1 LDTWKVE
8 LTNAART
15 SKVRFESVELV
26 SNEAHA
32 RALIALLQ
40 AFVDDPAGL
49 IFAEPRTPSRL
60 PGENARP
67 TDALIIHPDLGAFL
81 VEVKGWIV
89 DEISQI
95 EAGTIFRRVGGYEEA
110 RNPWKQA
117 QDASAQLQKAT
128 RKVVQRRGLAAKEVP
143 HFDWVVAFPNIS
155 KASWL
160 EKGYDKSLHE
170 GEALFAEDLADP
182 QTLLL
187 RLKLYVKAKAS
198 WRLPFSREQ
207 LDHVRE
213 ALGSSEVIG
222 QRRQREPG
230 PTNEKLGDRIAAIE
244 LKDKRLSVEQQ
255 RLIEARFDGRP
266 QLIRGVAGSG
276 KSIVLV
282 KNLARLIDRKVN
294 REQLSLLGESETKR
308 FLVVCYNRTL
318 VPFLRELFEESFRA
332 LTYRDPPP
340 RVTVDIFYMNGLL
353 YELSTK
359 RGGPLTYQN
368 VGDYKKH
375 GDEKMRHIAAH
386 NSNQIDLLAKTNPT
400 LLRRLQYDAVY
411 VDEGQDLFDEE
422 YLLLMRLLRE
432 DRETGLRNI
441 VIFYD
446 DAQNLY
452 GLPRPTWSNLGIQIT
467 GGRTSVMK
475 TCFRNTR
482 PTIEF
487 AFNLLLGVTAETRVT
502 TKQFAD
508 VAHLKENGLV
518 VELSDRW
525 QVRFADRSEGL
536 TPDVQLFDTREQEV
550 LWIAAK
556 VNHLILDER
565 VRSEDILVL
574 FHGPSEN
581 LIFPDL
587 EAALM
592 RTCTSIGRLRKPFG
606 KAGNPEKDKYIFENG
621 ALTTTTVQSAKGYD
635 CPIVILA
642 GADLFS
648 TDTEGRAS
656 FYVGATRAKIRLLVS
671 GLRGRNSLAD
681 EAKGVAELLATP
693 ATANIEASS
702 AQPKEEGDKPSDIS
716 TMKLLRKGD
725 IVRHPAYGVGEV
737 LEDGVPKFLRSQG
750 LHDQSVR
757 VQFEDFVKDIGAAG
771 IAGLI
776 PVQGSADR

>member
-1 LDTWKVE
+1 MDTWKVE

-40 AFVDDPAGL
+40 AFADDPAGL

-95 EAGTIFRRVGGYEEA
+95 EAGTIFRRAGGYEEA
-110 RNPWKQA
+110 RNPWKQV

-128 RKVVQRRGLAAKEVP
+128 RKVIQHRGLTTKQIP

-170 GEALFAEDLADP
+170 SEALFAEDLADP
-182 QTLLL
+182 QALLL
-187 RLKLYVKAKAS
+187 RLKLYVKSKAS

-213 ALGSSEVIG
+213 ALGSSEVIS

-230 PTNEKLGDRIAAIE
+230 PTNEKLGDKIAAIE
-244 LKDKRLSVEQQ
+244 LKDKRLSAEQL

-266 QLIRGVAGSG
+266 QLVRGVAGSG

-282 KNLARLIDRKVN
+282 RNLARLANRELN
-294 REQLSLLGESETKR
+294 REQLSLLGGTEEKR
-308 FLVVCYNRTL
+308 FLIVCFNRSL
-318 VPFLRELFEESFRA
+318 VPFLRGLFEESFRA
-332 LTYRDPPP
+332 LTYGDPPP
-340 RVTVDIFYMNGLL
+340 GVVDIFYMNGLL
-353 YELSTK
+353 YELSTD

-368 VGDYKKH
+368 IRDYKKH

-386 NSNQIDLLAKTNPT
+386 NSNQIDLLAKTNQN
-400 LLRRLQYDAVY
+400 LLRRLQYDAIY

-432 DRETGLRNI
+432 DRETGLKNI

-518 VELSDRW
+518 VELPDRW
-525 QVRFADRSEGL
+525 QIRFADRSEGPA
-536 TPDVQLFDTREQEV
+536 PDVQLFDTREQEV

-556 VNHLILDER
+556 VNHLILDEK

-587 EAALM
+587 EAAI
-592 RTCTSIGRLRKPFG
+592 RSACTSIGRLRKPFG
-606 KAGNPEKDKYIFENG
+606 KAGNPEKDKYIFEDS

-648 TDTEGRAS
+648 TDTEGRTS
-656 FYVGATRAKIRLLVS
+656 FYVGATRAKILLLVT
-671 GLRGRNSLAD
+671 GLRERNSLAD
-681 EAKGVAELLATP
+681 EAKVVAELLTTP
-693 ATANIEASS
+693 ATANIRASP
-702 AQPKEEGDKPSDIS
+702 AQPPKEEDDKPSDIS

-771 IAGLI
+771 IAGLVV
-776 PVQGSADR
+776 VQGSAD